1 MENNLINRNMI
12 IVAITGGIGSGKTTV
27 SKIFKER
34 GIPVFNSDL
43 CARDAE
49 KETHIQ
55 EGFKRI
61 LGDDI
66 FVDGVLD
73 RAKMRGI
80 IFTDKDK
87 LQQVN
92 KLVTPFVKMK
102 FEQFCKENTDH
113 QIVMLESAI
122 LFETNAAGSFDYIV
136 TVTASENTRMTR
148 VIKRDNCT
156 LEEVL
161 NKLKNQLP
169 ELEKI
174 SKSNYIV
181 INDGYDLVDSI
192 EILAK
197 QVDTIHKAIKFDYI
211 SKAAGEL
218 AETLNQV
225 KEELNK

>member
-1 MENNLINRNMI
+1 MI
-12 IVAITGGIGSGKTTV
+12 KVGLTGGIGSGKTTV

-49 KETHIQ
+49 RETHIQ

-66 FVDGVLD
+66 FVDGALD
-73 RAKMRGI
+73 RAKMRSI

-92 KLVTPFVKMK
+92 KLVTPFVKTK
-102 FEQFCKENTDH
+102 FEQFCSDNTDH

-122 LFETNAAGSFDYIV
+122 LFETNTISSFDYIV

-148 VIKRDNCT
+148 VIKRDKCT
-156 LEEVL
+156 LEETL
-161 NKLKNQLP
+161 NKMKNQLP

-174 SKSNYIV
+174 SKSDYII
-181 INDGYDLVDSI
+181 INDGYDLIDSI

-218 AETLNQV
+218 AETLNDV
-225 KEELNK
+225 KKELNK